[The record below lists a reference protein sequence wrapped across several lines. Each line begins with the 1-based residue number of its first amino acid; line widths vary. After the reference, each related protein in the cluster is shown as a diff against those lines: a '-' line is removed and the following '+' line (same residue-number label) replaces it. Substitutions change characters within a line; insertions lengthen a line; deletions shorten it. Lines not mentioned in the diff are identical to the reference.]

1 MEERLDDALN
11 VLRNHCEPQLLLP
24 RLAAGGGLD
33 DSYVGTSPIVVP
45 IQSENAVNDTIP
57 PIKLERGNTSK
68 SKNLLD
74 DLNKTFFLK
83 HDLFKQRNVK
93 SHQIQIQNQVVPMK
107 VRLKEEK
114 DLESSKLNLF
124 RFFFSVFF
132 FERIFF

>member
-33 DSYVGTSPIVVP
+33 DSYIGTSPNVAP

-68 SKNLLD
+68 SKNFRLHFIFNCFIVSNKIFI
-74 DLNKTFFLK
+74 LNRET
-83 HDLFKQRNVK
+83 
-93 SHQIQIQNQVVPMK
+93 
-107 VRLKEEK
+107 
-114 DLESSKLNLF
+114 
-124 RFFFSVFF
+124 
-132 FERIFF
+132 